1 MDAVS
6 ASSSEGLDSKTA
18 VTLAKKRIS
27 RWSLEPTAHHHS
39 STSSSS
45 SSSSSSSV
53 PYHAIS
59 CAVISSS
66 CSQDP
71 SLSLLSSLF
80 DDAASLATEMT
91 APQVSILAP
100 KVTLFAG
107 GASPLFYSFNLSN
120 NEVIEEEDSYSNE
133 TSLAAHVS
141 SALSL
146 LSESIRSPVLSGFAM
161 LFGSSSK
168 SSTNSNYNNSS
179 NTEQSVVK
187 KRRDSGKHQQQH
199 FTRPVRVLERGK
211 ESMENAG
218 LPGGH
223 SKPLLLFGGVGG
235 KMSLDA
241 SGGSS
246 LATTLSSAPERVALQ
261 VLVDPSQR
269 YLAIATSD
277 SRVFLFYTS
286 DCSVLRIWKG
296 QRNAQLAFIK
306 STSPL
311 SSSSSTFSPA
321 TSKNGGIRKRVQSK
335 QPPLLVIYSPS
346 RGSLTAWPVRT
357 GQAVGSLRV
366 PKGGC
371 IGKSQGVRERLFFI
385 SPINQEG
392 LLKAFCI
399 EGL

>member
-1 MDAVS
+1 
-6 ASSSEGLDSKTA
+6 
-18 VTLAKKRIS
+18 
-27 RWSLEPTAHHHS
+27 
-39 STSSSS
+39 
-45 SSSSSSSV
+45 
-53 PYHAIS
+53 
-59 CAVISSS
+59 
-66 CSQDP
+66 
-71 SLSLLSSLF
+71 
-80 DDAASLATEMT
+80 
-91 APQVSILAP
+91 
-100 KVTLFAG
+100 
-107 GASPLFYSFNLSN
+107 
-120 NEVIEEEDSYSNE
+120 
-133 TSLAAHVS
+133 
-141 SALSL
+141 
-146 LSESIRSPVLSGFAM
+146 M
-161 LFGSSSK
+161 LFGASSK

-179 NTEQSVVK
+179 NTEQSLVK
-187 KRRDSGKHQQQH
+187 KRRDSCKHQQQH

-223 SKPLLLFGGVGG
+223 SRPLLLFGGVGG

-296 QRNAQLAFIK
+296 QRNAQLAFIN
-306 STSPL
+306 STCPL

-321 TSKNGGIRKRVQSK
+321 TSKNGGIGKRVQSK

-357 GQAVGSLRV
+357 GHAVGSLRV

-371 IGKSQGVRERLFFI
+371 IGKSQGGTREKLFFVV
-385 SPINQEG
+385 STEKGEENN
-392 LLKAFCI
+392 LKAFCI